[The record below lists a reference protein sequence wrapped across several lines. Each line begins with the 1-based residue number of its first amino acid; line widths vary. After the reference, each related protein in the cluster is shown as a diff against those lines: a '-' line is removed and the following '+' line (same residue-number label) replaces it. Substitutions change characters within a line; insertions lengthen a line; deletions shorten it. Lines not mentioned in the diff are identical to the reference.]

1 MYVNLFKNMFYPN
14 ESVGPEQSEDFF
26 TVASYSHE
34 PEPEEYHFK
43 IYQTNYVLLNPF
55 LKYQL

>member
-34 PEPEEYHFK
+34 LEPEE
-43 IYQTNYVLLNPF
+43 
-55 LKYQL
+55 